1 MRRYTLADR
10 LIAHADQVL
19 KTLTP
24 GTAPAL
30 RANPANPHPDI
41 GMPEACRRDVAGL
54 MRVNHSGEVCAQ
66 ALYHGQAL
74 TAKLP
79 AVRREMERAALEE
92 QDHLAWCEDRLRELD
107 SHLSILNPLW
117 YGLAFGI
124 GAAAGIAGDRWS
136 LGFVAE
142 TEKQV
147 CAHLDSHLQ
156 RVPENDAR
164 TRAILTQMHTD
175 EADHRQMALRAGGAE
190 LPPPIRRIMGLV
202 SKVMTRTSYL
212 V

>member
-30 RANPANPHPDI
+30 RANPAAPHPDI
-41 GMPEACRRDVAGL
+41 GMPEERRRDVAGL

-79 AVRREMERAALEE
+79 SVRREMERAALEE

-117 YGLAFGI
+117 YGLSFGI
-124 GAAAGIAGDRWS
+124 GAAAGIAGDQWS

-175 EADHRQMALRAGGAE
+175 EADHRRMALRAGGAE

-202 SKVMTRTSYL
+202 SRVMTRTSYL